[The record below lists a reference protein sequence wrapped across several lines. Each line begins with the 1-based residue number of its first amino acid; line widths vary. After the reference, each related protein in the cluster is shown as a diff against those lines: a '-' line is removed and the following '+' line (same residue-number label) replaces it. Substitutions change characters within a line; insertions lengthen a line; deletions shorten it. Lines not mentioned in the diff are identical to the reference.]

1 MSEEYPE
8 LSEYLKNLQSEIQSG
23 ITEDFYL
30 KGDIEIELAIV
41 KTKIAGGKLKI
52 LVAEAGGNFEKETI
66 STIKFKIAKKD
77 TGGTIIVSR

>member
-8 LSEYLKNLQSEIQSG
+8 LSEYLKNVQTGIQSG

-41 KTKIAGGKLKI
+41 KTKTAGGKLRI
-52 LVAEAGGNFEKETI
+52 LVAEAGGNYEKETL
-66 STIKFKIAKKD
+66 SRIKFKIALKD
-77 TGGTIIVSR
+77 TGGSIIVER